1 MSTIQTET
9 NIKVNVDTKS
19 ASKEVEN
26 LTSQINDLKTAYENA
41 TEGSEEQTE
50 ALKKL
55 IKAEKDLEKEQNK
68 LNKSND
74 ENAKSAKEAKKSNGT
89 FLDTLKAFSV
99 VGAITSAF
107 GLLKDSLMKNQ
118 KVADAVGAVF
128 ATIDSVMNALVE
140 VITNVVDRVSKSSNG
155 FSALGKVMSGLL
167 TISLTP
173 IKLAFGGISLFIEE
187 AQLAW
192 EQSFFGDDNPETIK
206 KLNEKIAE
214 TKKGLSETATE
225 AIGAGKDI
233 VNNFGEAVTSVGD
246 VISGV
251 VDGASK
257 INVKALYDNA
267 KAITTLKNSAEIAQ
281 AQLQGIVEEYD
292 RQAEKLRQIRDD
304 DSNSI
309 QDRIKANNELGDVL
323 KNQQS
328 AMLAKADASIASAKA
343 ELSANKSSVE
353 LQKKVI
359 DAENERKGILAQI
372 TGLQSEQKANATALN
387 KELIAMNKALSDS
400 EHQLMV
406 DRQTANAELMKN
418 ELAKNAE
425 LQRLRDEER
434 VNELARLQSA
444 IDSTKEGTQARV
456 DAEIAYNAKKQELDI
471 ADAKSKEERDAII
484 KQRETDD
491 RNQKDANLVAS
502 HALEKQMIDSDIKN
516 AYDKAQKLIEIAR
529 TESAEQL
536 AQLAIQRD
544 AEIADAEAKG
554 LSTTGIR
561 QKYAIKAQ
569 TINNALAKSEKDLAK
584 ARVQANVD
592 AGNAIADSLN
602 GLSQLFGENTALGK
616 AMAVASTTISTIVT
630 AQKAMESASELP
642 FGLGAIIGPINAGL
656 AIATGIKNV
665 KKILAVKIPNTG
677 GGGSGSAGSGGSMPS
692 VDTSAPA
699 PPLPPTMGS
708 TMINQDQVNSMGN
721 VTARAYV
728 VESDVTGSQERIERL
743 QRASKI
749 N

>member
-55 IKAEKDLEKEQNK
+55 TKAEKDLEKEQNK

-167 TISLTP
+167 TLALTP

-206 KLNEKIAE
+206 KLNAQIAE

-233 VNNFGEAVTSVGD
+233 VTNFGEAVTSVGS

-251 VDGASK
+251 VEGASK
-257 INVKALYDNA
+257 INVKSLYDNA
-267 KAITTLKNSAEIAQ
+267 KAITALKNSAELAS
-281 AQLQGIVEEYD
+281 AQLQGVVEEYD

-304 DSNSI
+304 DSLSI
-309 QDRIKANNELGDVL
+309 EDRIKANEDLGKVL
-323 KNQQS
+323 KNQES
-328 AMLAKADASIASAKA
+328 AMLGLANQKIASAKA
-343 ELSANKSSVE
+343 ELSANSSSIE

-359 DAENERKGILAQI
+359 EAENERKGVLAQI
-372 TGLQSEQKANATALN
+372 TGLQSEQKINAIGLN
-387 KELIAMNKALSDS
+387 KELIALNKSLADS
-400 EHQLMV
+400 EEELLV
-406 DRQTANAELMKN
+406 GRQTANAELMKD

-425 LQRLRDEER
+425 LQRIRDEDR
-434 VNELARLQSA
+434 VRELTRLQSE
-444 IDSTKEGTQARV
+444 IDATKEGTQARV
-456 DAEIAYNAKKQELDI
+456 DAQIAYNAKKQELDI
-471 ADAKSKEERDAII
+471 ADDASKIERDAII

-502 HALEKQMIDSDIKN
+502 HALEKQLIDASLLN
-516 AYDKAQKLIEIAR
+516 AYDKSAKLIEIAR
-529 TESAEQL
+529 AESAEQL

-554 LSTTGIR
+554 LSTTEIR

-584 ARVQANVD
+584 ARIQSNVD
-592 AGNAIADSLN
+592 AGDAIANSLSS
-602 GLSQLFGENTALGK
+602 LATLFGENTALGK
-616 AMAVASTTISTIVT
+616 AMAVVSTTISTIT
-630 AQKAMESASELP
+630 SAQKAYESAQSLP
-642 FGLGAIIGPINAGL
+642 FGLGAVIGPINAGV
-656 AIATGIKNV
+656 AIATGIMNV
-665 KKILAVKIPNTG
+665 KKILSVKVPNAGGASG
-677 GGGSGSAGSGGSMPS
+677 GGGNVPS
-692 VDTSAPA
+692 IPNNIASA
-699 PPLPPTMGS
+699 PPLPPQMGTTMV
-708 TMINQDQVNSMGN
+708 NQDQVNAMGN

-728 VESDVTGSQERIERL
+728 VESDVTGNQERIERI

>member
-26 LTSQINDLKTAYENA
+26 LTSQINDLKKSYEEA

-55 IKAEKDLEKEQNK
+55 TKAEKELEKEQNK

-74 ENAKSAKEAKKSNGT
+74 ENAKSAKEAKKSSGT

-107 GLLKDSLMKNQ
+107 DFLRDSLMKNQ

-140 VITNVVDRVSKSSNG
+140 VITNVVDRVSKSTNG

-167 TISLTP
+167 TLALTP

-206 KLNEKIAE
+206 KLNEQIAE

-233 VNNFGEAVTSVGD
+233 VNNFGEAVTSVGS

-251 VDGASK
+251 VEGASK
-257 INVKALYDNA
+257 INVKSLYDNA
-267 KAITTLKNSAEIAQ
+267 KAITALKNSAELAS
-281 AQLQGIVEEYD
+281 AQLQGVVEEYD

-304 DSNSI
+304 DSLSI
-309 QDRIKANNELGDVL
+309 QDRIKANEDLGKVL
-323 KNQQS
+323 KNQES
-328 AMLAKADASIASAKA
+328 AMLGLANQKIASAKA
-343 ELSANKSSVE
+343 ELSANSSSIE

-359 DAENERKGILAQI
+359 EAENERKGVLAQI

-387 KELIAMNKALSDS
+387 KELIALNKSLADSD
-400 EHQLMV
+400 EQLLV
-406 DRQTANAELMKN
+406 ARQTANAELMKD

-425 LQRLRDEER
+425 LQRIRDEDR
-434 VNELARLQSA
+434 VRELARLQA
-444 IDSTKEGTQARV
+444 EIDATKEGTQARV
-456 DAEIAYNAKKQELDI
+456 DAQIAYNAKKQELDI
-471 ADAKSKEERDAII
+471 ADATSKAERDAII

-491 RNQKDANLVAS
+491 RNQRDANLVAE
-502 HALEKQMIDSDIKN
+502 HALQKQMIDMDLLN
-516 AYDKAQKLIEIAR
+516 AYDKSAKLIEIAR
-529 TESAEQL
+529 TETAEQL

-554 LSTTGIR
+554 LSTTDIR

-602 GLSQLFGENTALGK
+602 GLAQLFGENTALGK
-616 AMAVASTTISTIVT
+616 AMAVASTTISTIVS
-630 AQKAMESASELP
+630 AQKAYESASQLP
-642 FGLGAIIGPINAGL
+642 FGIGAIIGPINAGL
-656 AIATGIKNV
+656 AIASGIKSV
-665 KKILAVKIPNTG
+665 KNILAVKIPNTG
-677 GGGSGSAGSGGSMPS
+677 GGGSGSAGASMPNVS
-692 VDTSAPA
+692 IPSA

-708 TMINQDQVNSMGN
+708 TLINQEQVNTMGN
-721 VTARAYV
+721 STARAYV

-743 QRASKI
+743 NRASKI

>member
-26 LTSQINDLKTAYENA
+26 LTSQINDLKKSYEEA

-55 IKAEKDLEKEQNK
+55 TKAEKELEKEQNK

-74 ENAKSAKEAKKSNGT
+74 ENAKSAKEAKKSSGT

-107 GLLKDSLMKNQ
+107 DFLRDSLMKNQ

-140 VITNVVDRVSKSSNG
+140 VITNVVDRVSKSTNG

-167 TISLTP
+167 TLALTP

-206 KLNEKIAE
+206 KLNEQIAE

-233 VNNFGEAVTSVGD
+233 VNNFGE

-251 VDGASK
+251 VEGASK
-257 INVKALYDNA
+257 INVKSLYDNA
-267 KAITTLKNSAEIAQ
+267 KAITALKNSAELAS
-281 AQLQGIVEEYD
+281 AQLQGVVEEYD

-304 DSNSI
+304 DSLSI
-309 QDRIKANNELGDVL
+309 QDRIKANEDLGKVL
-323 KNQQS
+323 KNQES
-328 AMLAKADASIASAKA
+328 AMLGLANQKIASAKA
-343 ELSANKSSVE
+343 ELSANSSSIE

-359 DAENERKGILAQI
+359 EAENERKGVLAQI

-387 KELIAMNKALSDS
+387 KELIALNKSLADSD
-400 EHQLMV
+400 EQLLV
-406 DRQTANAELMKN
+406 ARQTANAELMKD

-425 LQRLRDEER
+425 LQRIRDEDR
-434 VNELARLQSA
+434 VRELARLQA
-444 IDSTKEGTQARV
+444 EIDATKEGTQARV
-456 DAEIAYNAKKQELDI
+456 DAQIAYNAKKQELDI
-471 ADAKSKEERDAII
+471 ADATSKAERDAII

-491 RNQKDANLVAS
+491 RNQRDANLVAE
-502 HALEKQMIDSDIKN
+502 HALQKQMIDMDLLN
-516 AYDKAQKLIEIAR
+516 AYDKSAKLIEIAR
-529 TESAEQL
+529 TETAEQL

-554 LSTTGIR
+554 LSTTDIR

-602 GLSQLFGENTALGK
+602 GLAQLFGENTALGK
-616 AMAVASTTISTIVT
+616 AMAVASTTISTIVS
-630 AQKAMESASELP
+630 AQKAYESASQLP
-642 FGLGAIIGPINAGL
+642 FGIGAIIGPINAGL
-656 AIATGIKNV
+656 AIASGIKSV
-665 KKILAVKIPNTG
+665 KNILAVKIPNTG
-677 GGGSGSAGSGGSMPS
+677 GGGSGSAGASMPNVS
-692 VDTSAPA
+692 IPSA

-708 TMINQDQVNSMGN
+708 TLINQEQVNTMGN
-721 VTARAYV
+721 STARAYV

-743 QRASKI
+743 NRASKI

>member
-41 TEGSEEQTE
+41 TEGSEEQAD

-55 IKAEKDLEKEQNK
+55 TKAEKELEKEQNK
-68 LNKSND
+68 LNKSID
-74 ENAKSAKEAKKSNGT
+74 ENAKTTKEAKKSSGT

-99 VGAITSAF
+99 VGAITTAF
-107 GLLKDSLMKNQ
+107 GFLKDSLMKNQ

-155 FSALGKVMSGLL
+155 FSALGKVMNGLL
-167 TISLTP
+167 TIALTP
-173 IKLAFGGISLFIEE
+173 IKLAFGGISLFIQE

-192 EQSFFGDDNPETIK
+192 ETSFFGDDNPETIK

-251 VDGASK
+251 VEGASK
-257 INVKALYDNA
+257 INVKSLYENA
-267 KAITTLKNSAEIAQ
+267 KATTALKNSAEIAS
-281 AQLQGIVEEYD
+281 AQLQGVVEEYD

-304 DSNSI
+304 DSLSI
-309 QDRIKANNELGDVL
+309 EDRIKANEDLGKVL
-323 KNQQS
+323 KNQES
-328 AMLAKADASIASAKA
+328 AMLGLANQKIASAKA
-343 ELSANKSSVE
+343 ELSANSSSIE

-359 DAENERKGILAQI
+359 EAENERKGVLAQI

-425 LQRLRDEER
+425 LQRIRDEER

-484 KQRETDD
+484 KQRDADTAK
-491 RNQKDANLVAS
+491 QKSDNLVS
-502 HALEKQMIDSDIKN
+502 QHALEKQMIDADIKN
-516 AYDKAQKLIEIAR
+516 AYDKSQKLIEIAR
-529 TESAEQL
+529 IETAEQL
-536 AQLAIQRD
+536 IELEKQRD

-554 LSTTGIR
+554 LSTTDIR

-584 ARVQANVD
+584 ARIQANVD

-602 GLSQLFGENTALGK
+602 GLAQLFGENTTLGK
-616 AMAVASTTISTIVT
+616 AMAVASTTISTIVS
-630 AQKAMESASELP
+630 AQKAYESAQQLP
-642 FGLGAIIGPINAGL
+642 FGLGAVIGPINAGL
-656 AIATGIKNV
+656 AIASGIKSV
-665 KKILAVKIPNTG
+665 KNILAVKIPNTG
-677 GGGSGSAGSGGSMPS
+677 GGGSGSVGSSMPNVS
-692 VDTSAPA
+692 IPSA

-708 TMINQDQVNSMGN
+708 TMINQDQVNAIGN
-721 VTARAYV
+721 STARAYV

-743 QRASKI
+743 NRASKI

>member
-26 LTSQINDLKTAYENA
+26 LTSQINDLKKSYEKA
-41 TEGSEEQTE
+41 TEGSQEQTD

-55 IKAEKDLEKEQNK
+55 TKAEKDLEKEQNK

-99 VGAITSAF
+99 VGAITTAF
-107 GLLKDSLMKNQ
+107 GFLKDSLMKNQ

-128 ATIDSVMNALVE
+128 ATIDSVMNSLVE
-140 VITNVVDRVSKSSNG
+140 IVVNVTDKVGKSSNG
-155 FSALGKVMSGLL
+155 FDALGKVIMGLL
-167 TISLTP
+167 TLSITP
-173 IKLAFGGISLFIEE
+173 LKLAFFTIKLTIQE

-214 TKKGLSETATE
+214 TKEGLKETAKD

-233 VNNFGEAVTSVGD
+233 INNFGDAVTSVGD

-251 VDGASK
+251 VEGASK
-257 INVKALYDNA
+257 INVVSLYNNA
-267 KAITTLKNSAEIAQ
+267 KAITALKNSAELAS
-281 AQLQGIVEEYD
+281 AQLQGVVEEYD

-309 QDRIKANNELGDVL
+309 QERIKANEDLGKVL
-323 KNQQS
+323 NNQES
-328 AMLAKADASIASAKA
+328 AMLGLANQKIASAKA
-343 ELSANKSSVE
+343 ELSANGASIE

-359 DAENERKGILAQI
+359 EAENERKGVLAQI

-406 DRQTANAELMKN
+406 DRQIANAELMKN
-418 ELAKNAE
+418 ELEKNAE

-444 IDSTKEGTQARV
+444 IDGTKEGTQARV
-456 DAEIAYNAKKQELDI
+456 DAQIAYNAKKQELDI
-471 ADAKSKEERDAII
+471 ADAKSKEEIDAII
-484 KQRETDD
+484 KQRESDTAK
-491 RNQKDANLVAS
+491 QKSDNLLS
-502 HALEKQMIDSDIKN
+502 QHALEKQMIDSDLLN
-516 AYDKAQKLIEIAR
+516 AYDKSAKLIEIAR
-529 TESAEQL
+529 TETAEQL
-536 AQLAIQRD
+536 IELEKQRD
-544 AEIADAEAKG
+544 AEIKDAEAKG
-554 LSTTGIR
+554 LSTIDIK

-584 ARVQANVD
+584 ARVKANVD
-592 AGNAIADSLN
+592 AMDAVADSLN
-602 GLSQLFGENTALGK
+602 GLAKLMGEQTGVGK
-616 AMAVASTTISTIVT
+616 ALAVASTIISTIT
-630 AQKAMESASELP
+630 SAQKAYESAQSLP
-642 FGLGAIIGPINAGL
+642 FGLGGIIGPINAGL
-656 AIATGIKNV
+656 AIASGIKSV
-665 KKILAVKIPNTG
+665 KNILAVKIPNTG
-677 GGGSGSAGSGGSMPS
+677 GGSGGGGGGSMPNVS
-692 VDTSAPA
+692 IPSA

-708 TMINQDQVNSMGN
+708 TMINQDQVNAMGN
-721 VTARAYV
+721 STARAYV

-743 QRASKI
+743 NRASKI

>member
-26 LTSQINDLKTAYENA
+26 LTSQINDLKTAYESA
-41 TEGSEEQTE
+41 TEGSEEQAE

-55 IKAEKDLEKEQNK
+55 TKAEKDLEKEQNK
-68 LNKSND
+68 LNKSVD
-74 ENAKSAKEAKKSNGT
+74 ENAKATKDAKKSSGT

-107 GLLKDSLMKNQ
+107 DFLRDSLMKNQ

-140 VITNVVDRVSKSSNG
+140 VITNVVDRVSKSTNG
-155 FSALGKVMSGLL
+155 FSALGKVMNGLL
-167 TISLTP
+167 TLALTP
-173 IKLAFGGISLFIEE
+173 IKLAFGGISLFIEQ

-206 KLNEKIAE
+206 KLNEQIAE

-233 VNNFGEAVTSVGD
+233 VTNFGEAVTSVGS

-257 INVKALYDNA
+257 INVKSLYDNA
-267 KAITTLKNSAEIAQ
+267 KAITALKNSAELAS
-281 AQLQGIVEEYD
+281 AQLQGVVEEYD
-292 RQAEKLRQIRDD
+292 RQAEKLRQVRDD
-304 DSNSI
+304 DSLSI
-309 QDRIKANNELGDVL
+309 QDRIKANEDLGKVL
-323 KNQQS
+323 KNQET
-328 AMLAKADASIASAKA
+328 AMLGLANQKIASAKA
-343 ELSANKSSVE
+343 ELSANSSSIE

-359 DAENERKGILAQI
+359 EAENERKGVLAQI
-372 TGLQSEQKANATALN
+372 TGLQSEQKINAIGLN
-387 KELIAMNKALSDS
+387 KELIALNKSLADS
-400 EHQLMV
+400 EEELLV
-406 DRQTANAELMKN
+406 GRQTANAELMKD

-425 LQRLRDEER
+425 LQRIRDEDR
-434 VNELARLQSA
+434 VRELARLQSE
-444 IDSTKEGTQARV
+444 IDATKEGTQARV
-456 DAEIAYNAKKQELDI
+456 DAQIAYNAKKQELDI
-471 ADAKSKEERDAII
+471 ADAKSQEERDAII
-484 KQRETDD
+484 KQRESDTAK
-491 RNQKDANLVAS
+491 QKSDNLLS
-502 HALEKQMIDSDIKN
+502 QHALEKQLIDADLVN
-516 AYDKAQKLIEIAR
+516 AYDKSQKLIEIAR
-529 TESAEQL
+529 TETAEQL
-536 AQLAIQRD
+536 IELEKQRD
-544 AEIADAEAKG
+544 AEIKDAESKG
-554 LSTTGIR
+554 LSTTDIR

-602 GLSQLFGENTALGK
+602 GLAQLFGENTALGK
-616 AMAVASTTISTIVT
+616 AMAVASTTISTIVS
-630 AQKAMESASELP
+630 AQKAYESAQQLP
-642 FGLGAIIGPINAGL
+642 FGIGAIIGPINAGL
-656 AIATGIKNV
+656 AIASGIKSV
-665 KKILAVKIPNTG
+665 KNILAVKIPNTG
-677 GGGSGSAGSGGSMPS
+677 GGGSAGASMPNVS
-692 VDTSAPA
+692 IPSA

-708 TMINQDQVNSMGN
+708 TLINQEQVNTIGN
-721 VTARAYV
+721 STARAYV

-743 QRASKI
+743 NRASKI

>member
-41 TEGSEEQTE
+41 TEGSEEQTD

-55 IKAEKDLEKEQNK
+55 TKAEKDLEKEQNK
-68 LNKSND
+68 LNKSVD
-74 ENAKSAKEAKKSNGT
+74 ENAKATKDAKKSSGT

-99 VGAITSAF
+99 VGAVTSAF
-107 GLLKDSLMKNQ
+107 GFLKDSLMKNQ

-128 ATIDSVMNALVE
+128 ATIDSVMNSLVE
-140 VITNVVDRVSKSSNG
+140 IIVNVIEKVSKSSNG

-167 TISLTP
+167 TLALTP
-173 IKLAFGGISLFIEE
+173 IKLAFGGISLFIQE

-214 TKKGLSETATE
+214 TKKGLGETANE

-233 VNNFGEAVTSVGD
+233 VNNFGEAVTQVGD
-246 VISGV
+246 VITGV
-251 VDGASK
+251 IDGASK
-257 INVKALYDNA
+257 ISVKSLYNNA
-267 KAITTLKNSAEIAQ
+267 KATIALKNTAEIAS
-281 AQLQGIVEEYD
+281 AQLQGVVEEYD

-304 DSNSI
+304 DSLSI
-309 QDRIKANNELGDVL
+309 QDRIKANEDLGKVL
-323 KNQQS
+323 KNQES
-328 AMLAKADASIASAKA
+328 AMLGLANQKIASAKA
-343 ELSANKSSVE
+343 ELSANSSSIE

-359 DAENERKGILAQI
+359 EAENERKGVLAQI
-372 TGLQSEQKANATALN
+372 TGLQSEQKANANALN
-387 KELIAMNKALSDS
+387 KELIAMNKALADSDEQLLIARQTS
-400 EHQLMV
+400 NAQLMK
-406 DRQTANAELMKN
+406 D

-425 LQRLRDEER
+425 LQRIRDEDR
-434 VNELARLQSA
+434 VRELARLQA
-444 IDSTKEGTQARV
+444 EIDATTEGTQARV
-456 DAEIAYNAKKQELDI
+456 DAQIAYNAKKQELDI
-471 ADAKSKEERDAII
+471 ADATSKAERDAII

-502 HALEKQMIDSDIKN
+502 HALEKQLIDADLVN
-516 AYDKAQKLIEIAR
+516 AYDKSKKLIEIAR
-529 TESAEQL
+529 LETEEQL

-554 LSTTGIR
+554 LSTTDIR

-569 TINNALAKSEKDLAK
+569 TINVALAKSEKDLAK

-602 GLSQLFGENTALGK
+602 GLAQLFGENTALGK
-616 AMAVASTTISTIVT
+616 AMAVASTTISTIVS
-630 AQKAMESASELP
+630 AQKAYESAQQLP

-656 AIATGIKNV
+656 AIASGIKSV
-665 KKILAVKIPNTG
+665 KNILAVKIPNTG
-677 GGGSGSAGSGGSMPS
+677 GGGSASGGSMPNVS
-692 VDTSAPA
+692 IPSA

-708 TMINQDQVNSMGN
+708 TMINQEQVNTIGN
-721 VTARAYV
+721 STSRAYV

-743 QRASKI
+743 NRASKI

>member
-26 LTSQINDLKTAYENA
+26 LTSQINDLKTAYESA
-41 TEGSEEQTE
+41 TEGSQEQTD

-55 IKAEKDLEKEQNK
+55 TKAEKDLEKEQSK
-68 LNKSND
+68 LNKSVD
-74 ENAKSAKEAKKSNGT
+74 ENAKATKESKKSSGS

-99 VGAITSAF
+99 VGAITTAF
-107 GLLKDSLMKNQ
+107 GFLKDSLMKNQ
-118 KVADAVGAVF
+118 KVADAVGAIF
-128 ATIDSVMNALVE
+128 STIDAVMNSLVE
-140 VITNVVDRVSKSSNG
+140 IVVNVTDKVGKSSNG

-167 TISLTP
+167 TLALTP
-173 IKLAFGGISLFIEE
+173 IKLAFGGISLLIEE

-206 KLNEKIAE
+206 KLNAQIAE

-251 VDGASK
+251 VEGASK
-257 INVKALYDNA
+257 INVKSLYENA
-267 KAITTLKNSAEIAQ
+267 KATTALKNSAEIAS
-281 AQLQGIVEEYD
+281 AQLQGVVEEYD

-309 QDRIKANNELGDVL
+309 QDRIKANEDLGKVL
-323 KNQQS
+323 KNQES
-328 AMLAKADASIASAKA
+328 AMLGLANQKIASAKA
-343 ELSANKSSVE
+343 ELSANSSSIE

-359 DAENERKGILAQI
+359 EAENERKGILAQI
-372 TGLQSEQKANATALN
+372 TGLQSEQKANAVALN
-387 KELIAMNKALSDS
+387 KELIAMNKALADS
-400 EHQLMV
+400 EHQLMI

-418 ELAKNAE
+418 ELAKNQE

-434 VNELARLQSA
+434 VNELARLQSQ
-444 IDSTKEGTQARV
+444 IDATKEGTQARV
-456 DAEIAYNAKKQELDI
+456 DAQIAYNAKKQELDI
-471 ADAKSKEERDAII
+471 ADAKSQEERNAII
-484 KQRETDD
+484 KQREADTAK
-491 RNQKDANLVAS
+491 QKSDNLVS
-502 HALEKQMIDSDIKN
+502 QHALEKQLIDADLLN
-516 AYDKAQKLIEIAR
+516 AYDKSAKLIEIAR
-529 TESAEQL
+529 TETAEQL
-536 AQLAIQRD
+536 IELQKQRD

-554 LSTTGIR
+554 LSTTEIR

-584 ARVQANVD
+584 ARIQANQD
-592 AGNAIADSLN
+592 AGIAIADSLN
-602 GLSQLFGENTALGK
+602 GLAQLFGENTALGK
-616 AMAVASTTISTIVT
+616 AMAVASTTISTIVS
-630 AQKAMESASELP
+630 AQKAYESAQQLP

-656 AIATGIKNV
+656 AIASGVKSVKN
-665 KKILAVKIPNTG
+665 ILAVKIPNTG
-677 GGGSGSAGSGGSMPS
+677 GGGSGSAGSMPNVS
-692 VDTSAPA
+692 IPSA

-708 TMINQDQVNSMGN
+708 TMINQEQVNAMGN
-721 VTARAYV
+721 STARAYV

-743 QRASKI
+743 NRASRI

>member
-26 LTSQINDLKTAYENA
+26 LTSQINDLKTAYESA
-41 TEGSEEQTE
+41 TEGSQEQTD

-55 IKAEKDLEKEQNK
+55 TKAEKDLEKEQSK
-68 LNKSND
+68 LNKSVD
-74 ENAKSAKEAKKSNGT
+74 ENAKATKESKKSNGS
-89 FLDTLKAFSV
+89 FLETLKAFSV

-140 VITNVVDRVSKSSNG
+140 VITNVVDKVGKSSNG

-173 IKLAFGGISLFIEE
+173 IKLAFGGISLFIES

-214 TKKGLSETATE
+214 TKKGLAETATE

-251 VDGASK
+251 VEGASK
-257 INVKALYDNA
+257 INVKSLYENA
-267 KAITTLKNSAEIAQ
+267 KATTALKNSAEIAQ
-281 AQLQGIVEEYD
+281 AQLQGVVEEYD

-304 DSNSI
+304 DSLSI
-309 QDRIKANNELGDVL
+309 EDRIKANEDLGKVL
-323 KNQQS
+323 KNQES
-328 AMLAKADASIASAKA
+328 AMLAKANASIASAKA
-343 ELSANKSSVE
+343 ELSANSSSME

-372 TGLQSEQKANATALN
+372 TGLQSEQKANATSLN

-418 ELAKNAE
+418 ELAKNQE

-434 VNELARLQSA
+434 VNELARLQSQ
-444 IDSTKEGTQARV
+444 IDATKEGTQARV
-456 DAEIAYNAKKQELDI
+456 DAQIAYNTKKQELDI
-471 ADAKSKEERDAII
+471 ADDASKAERDAII

-502 HALEKQMIDSDIKN
+502 HALEKQMIDASLLN
-516 AYDKAQKLIEIAR
+516 AYDKSAKLIEIAR
-529 TESAEQL
+529 AESAEQL

-554 LSTTGIR
+554 LSTTEIR

-584 ARVQANVD
+584 ARIQANVD
-592 AGNAIADSLN
+592 AGDAIANSLSS
-602 GLSQLFGENTALGK
+602 LATLFGENTALGK
-616 AMAVASTTISTIVT
+616 AMAVVSTTISTIT
-630 AQKAMESASELP
+630 SAQKAYESAQSLP
-642 FGLGAIIGPINAGL
+642 FGLGAVIGPINAGV
-656 AIATGIKNV
+656 AIATGIMNV
-665 KKILAVKIPNTG
+665 KKILSVKVPNTG
-677 GGGSGSAGSGGSMPS
+677 GASGGGGSVPS
-692 VDTSAPA
+692 IPNNIASA
-699 PPLPPTMGS
+699 PPLPPTMGT
-708 TMINQDQVNSMGN
+708 TMMNQDQVNAMGN

-728 VESDVTGSQERIERL
+728 VESDVTGNQERIERI

>member
-26 LTSQINDLKTAYENA
+26 LTSQINDLKTAYESA
-41 TEGSEEQTE
+41 TEGSEEQAE

-55 IKAEKDLEKEQNK
+55 TKAEKDLEKEQNK
-68 LNKSND
+68 LNKSID
-74 ENAKSAKEAKKSNGT
+74 ENAKATKESKKSSGS

-99 VGAITSAF
+99 VGAITTAF
-107 GLLKDSLMKNQ
+107 GFLRDSLMKNQ

-128 ATIDSVMNALVE
+128 ATIDSVMNSLVE

-192 EQSFFGDDNPETIK
+192 EESFFGDDNPETIK
-206 KLNEKIAE
+206 KLNEQIAE

-251 VDGASK
+251 VEGASK
-257 INVKALYDNA
+257 INVKSLYENA
-267 KAITTLKNSAEIAQ
+267 KATTALKNSAEIAS
-281 AQLQGIVEEYD
+281 AQMQGVVEEYD

-304 DSNSI
+304 DSLSI
-309 QDRIKANNELGDVL
+309 EDRIKANEDLGKVL
-323 KNQQS
+323 KNQES
-328 AMLAKADASIASAKA
+328 AMLGLANQKIASARA
-343 ELSANKSSVE
+343 ELSANSSSIE

-359 DAENERKGILAQI
+359 EAENERKGVLAQI
-372 TGLQSEQKANATALN
+372 TGLQSEQKINAIGLN
-387 KELIAMNKALSDS
+387 KELIALNKALADS
-400 EHQLMV
+400 EEELLV
-406 DRQTANAELMKN
+406 GRQTANAELMKN
-418 ELAKNAE
+418 ELEKNAE
-425 LQRLRDEER
+425 LQRIRDEDR
-434 VNELARLQSA
+434 VRELARLQEE
-444 IDSTKEGTQARV
+444 IDATTEGTQARV
-456 DAEIAYNAKKQELDI
+456 DAQIAYNAKKQELDI

-484 KQRETDD
+484 KQREADTAK
-491 RNQKDANLVAS
+491 QKSDNLIS
-502 HALEKQMIDSDIKN
+502 QHALEKQLIDADLVN
-516 AYDKAQKLIEIAR
+516 AYDKSQKLIEIAR
-529 TESAEQL
+529 TETAEQL
-536 AQLAIQRD
+536 IELEKQRD

-554 LSTTGIR
+554 LSTTDIR

-602 GLSQLFGENTALGK
+602 GLAQLFGENTALGK
-616 AMAVASTTISTIVT
+616 AMAVASTTISTIVS
-630 AQKAMESASELP
+630 AQKAYESAQQLP

-656 AIATGIKNV
+656 AIASGIKSV
-665 KKILAVKIPNTG
+665 KNILAVKIPNTG
-677 GGGSGSAGSGGSMPS
+677 GGSAGGGASMPNVS
-692 VDTSAPA
+692 IPSA

-708 TMINQDQVNSMGN
+708 TMINQEQVNTMGN
-721 VTARAYV
+721 STARAYV

-743 QRASKI
+743 NRASKI

>member
-41 TEGSEEQTE
+41 TEGSEEQTD

-55 IKAEKDLEKEQNK
+55 TKAEKDLEKEQNK
-68 LNKSND
+68 LNKSVD
-74 ENAKSAKEAKKSNGT
+74 ENSKSTKEAKKSSGT

-107 GLLKDSLMKNQ
+107 GFLKDSLMKNQ

-167 TISLTP
+167 TLALTP
-173 IKLAFGGISLFIEE
+173 IKLAFGGISLFIES

-206 KLNEKIAE
+206 KLNERIAE
-214 TKKGLSETATE
+214 TKKGLAETADE
-225 AIGAGKDI
+225 AINAGKDI

-251 VDGASK
+251 VEGASK
-257 INVKALYDNA
+257 INVKSLYNNA
-267 KAITTLKNSAEIAQ
+267 KAITALKNSAEIAS
-281 AQLQGIVEEYD
+281 AQLQGVVEEYD

-304 DSNSI
+304 DSLSI
-309 QDRIKANNELGDVL
+309 EDRIKANQKLGVVL
-323 KNQQS
+323 KNQES
-328 AMLAKADASIASAKA
+328 AMLGLANQKIASAKA
-343 ELSANKSSVE
+343 ELSANSSSIE

-359 DAENERKGILAQI
+359 EAENERKGVLAQI

-387 KELIAMNKALSDS
+387 KELIAMNKSLADS
-400 EHQLMV
+400 EEQLLV
-406 DRQTANAELMKN
+406 GRQTANAQLMKN
-418 ELAKNAE
+418 ELEKNAE
-425 LQRLRDEER
+425 LQRIRDEDR
-434 VNELARLQSA
+434 VRELARLQA
-444 IDSTKEGTQARV
+444 EIDATTEGTQARV
-456 DAEIAYNAKKQELDI
+456 DAQIAYNAKKQELDI
-471 ADAKSKEERDAII
+471 ADATSKAERDAII

-491 RNQKDANLVAS
+491 RNQRDANLVAE
-502 HALEKQMIDSDIKN
+502 HALQKQMIDMDLLN
-516 AYDKAQKLIEIAR
+516 AYDKSAKLIEIAR
-529 TESAEQL
+529 TETAEQL

-554 LSTTGIR
+554 LSTTDIR

-584 ARVQANVD
+584 ARIQANVD
-592 AGNAIADSLN
+592 AGNAIADSLS
-602 GLSQLFGENTALGK
+602 GLATLFGENTALGK
-616 AMAVASTTISTIVT
+616 AMAVVSTTISTIT
-630 AQKAMESASELP
+630 SAQKAYESAQSLP
-642 FGLGAIIGPINAGL
+642 FGLGAVIGPINAGV
-656 AIATGIKNV
+656 AIATGIMNV
-665 KKILAVKIPNTG
+665 KKILSVKIPNAG
-677 GGGSGSAGSGGSMPS
+677 GGGSAGAGGGSVPNISIPS
-692 VDTSAPA
+692 A

-708 TMINQDQVNSMGN
+708 TMINQEQVNTMGN
-721 VTARAYV
+721 STSRAYV

-743 QRASKI
+743 NRASKI